1 MLKIA
6 GFQKT
11 TLIDYPNQIASIIFL
26 SNCNFKCP
34 FCHNPDLVLGK
45 NLKYIDEKEILKDF
59 EKRKKLI
66 DSIVITGGEPL
77 IYSYKDLS
85 EFIKKLREI
94 NPKFLIKIDTNGTNP
109 KLLEKLIKNN
119 LVNFVAMDVKN
130 TKKKYNKTT
139 RTRVNIANI
148 EESIKIINK
157 NTKNKKID
165 SEFRITVLPEFHN
178 QEDLIKIGNWLKG
191 SKKLALQKF
200 IPKNTLNKSF
210 EKKSSYS
217 EKELKEFAKPLRLFF
232 HKVEVRA

>member
-26 SNCNFKCP
+26 PNCNFRCP

-45 NLKYIDEKEILKDF
+45 NIKYIVEEEILKDL

-77 IYSYKDLS
+77 ISSYQDLS
-85 EFIKKLREI
+85 NFIKKIREI

-109 KLLEKLIKNN
+109 KLLEKLIKNK
-119 LVNFVAMDVKN
+119 LVDFVAMDIKN
-130 TKKKYNKTT
+130 TKKKYNETT
-139 RTRVNIANI
+139 RTRVNLANI

-178 QEDLIKIGNWLKG
+178 QEDLIKIGQWLKG
-191 SKKLALQKF
+191 SKKIALQKF

-210 EKKSSYS
+210 EKKPSYS